1 MPHFIERLGD
11 VEEDSCTQYSFF
23 KALHYFVDN
32 PMCLLDRGVAG
43 AKLEI
48 VPRNE
53 EGEVH
58 IRPEAL
64 QGESL
69 EDLRRTGEKA
79 NRAIGCYVMGRLTG
93 FRHHYIFAN
102 FHIIG

>member
-1 MPHFIERLGD
+1 MPPFIECLGD
-11 VEEDSCTQYSFF
+11 VEEDSCTQSSFL

-43 AKLEI
+43 AKSEL
-48 VPRNE
+48 VTRNE

-64 QGESL
+64 QEGWL
-69 EDLRRTGEKA
+69 EDLRRNGEKA
-79 NRAIGCYVMGRLTG
+79 NGTIGCYVMGRVTG
-93 FRHHYIFAN
+93 VRHLYNLCEFLY
-102 FHIIG
+102 